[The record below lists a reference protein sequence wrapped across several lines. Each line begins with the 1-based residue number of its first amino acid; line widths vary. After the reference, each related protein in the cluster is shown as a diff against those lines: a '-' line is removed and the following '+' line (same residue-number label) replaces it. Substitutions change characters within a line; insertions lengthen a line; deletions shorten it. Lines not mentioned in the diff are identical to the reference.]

1 MQTNIPKKKKNFY
14 PQKTLVHLKY
24 IIITAVTKLDAL
36 IMNENMS

>member
-24 IIITAVTKLDAL
+24 IIITGGNKAWCFDY
-36 IMNENMS
+36 E